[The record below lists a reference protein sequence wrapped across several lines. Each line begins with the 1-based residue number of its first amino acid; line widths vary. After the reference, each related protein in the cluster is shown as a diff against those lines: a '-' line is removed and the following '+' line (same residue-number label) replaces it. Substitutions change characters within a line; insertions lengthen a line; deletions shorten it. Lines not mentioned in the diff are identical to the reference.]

1 MPLSYRIDPDRRLVV
16 TRGNGVLKDHEV
28 FDYQNEV
35 WSRADV
41 AGYDELIDM
50 SDVTQILLPSI
61 ERLRDL
67 AELSASMSRGMPPSR
82 LAIVAPDDIAFGLG
96 QMYDMCRA
104 TSAPGLKPV
113 GVFRTMPEALTWLGI
128 GNGLE

>member
-50 SDVTQILLPSI
+50 SDVTQILLRRSNGCETLPS
-61 ERLRDL
+61 
-67 AELSASMSRGMPPSR
+67 
-82 LAIVAPDDIAFGLG
+82 F
-96 QMYDMCRA
+96 QRA
-104 TSAPGLKPV
+104 
-113 GVFRTMPEALTWLGI
+113 
-128 GNGLE
+128 